1 MKGLKVKKEVAEQIK
16 GKLKE
21 PENSIFD
28 MNFVEKLQNKA
39 EKAPKT
45 DIFSKLEA
53 NKDIFARGDFDEY
66 KISDEELKE
75 YDADILEKSHLYRDK
90 KWMNGHW
97 VYRYSEKTSGVKF
110 IRHRHGLSD
119 NKGKKLFFNLNPDN
133 YNLIEYYVN
142 GSHDFVFV
150 NKQDENER
158 IPAWQALKIDHKE
171 YLLRKDLREDFK
183 NKMSKYKNTMFSNNK
198 IPFRFSQKSI
208 DKLTCDK
215 AINKSNLNGFSTKEH
230 FEAASKIKE
239 LVESVDDFKK
249 YPDRKGKADIAA
261 IYRGNTPVQLST
273 RKSMAYITI
282 KEYKIS
288 GKLVY
293 SVELMLKKYP
303 SLKSKGFKGQRLNKA
318 FQLQSNN
325 QSGHNPLPNEII
337 PQNPNLSSEFVQKS
351 TYPDYSGESKMNQ
364 TFDINITDITE
375 GNKQRKLEQFSKA
388 LNAMA
393 DNRPFVIKHI
403 PADGSTKYNN
413 LVVRIRDFDR
423 SKIEKAVH
431 KVALSLDSNV
441 KASSKGESFVYKT
454 QEEITENFY
463 SLMTEKAKAIYDF
476 VIGYFDLPDIR
487 IVSKAGELK
496 YKGKVLYNPETGMP
510 IKDSEWKKF
519 VAELEKYLNRNY
531 AGIGE
536 KLVLSAESLGM
547 ILERLSKTNNFEAIK
562 KMSLSDLKAK
572 RYDVDWI
579 SESIKNM
586 KDKFGDAVSRERQAR
601 IQIAMESA
609 AQRVTRVKDDMR
621 NNIQQIVIDGMRDK
635 QSKSVVAQNLFDK
648 CASLNRDMQR
658 IADSEIQMAAN
669 SAYCKEEVYNSKP
682 GEKVYFKRFEIIDDN
697 TCKQC
702 KKLNGTVV
710 LWSDVPLPDEH
721 IKDPY
726 AKYAIWD
733 GKNEGSCPVGIVH
746 PFCRGTWVRYYPEA

>member
-1 MKGLKVKKEVAEQIK
+1 MKGLKVKKEVAEQMAS
-16 GKLKE
+16 KLKSGE
-21 PENSIFD
+21 LERKNAENGIFSD
-28 MNFVEKLQNKA
+28 DFAENVQNEQVKSKLQ
-39 EKAPKT
+39 
-45 DIFSKLEA
+45 A
-53 NKDIFARGDFDEY
+53 NKNVFVCDDF
-66 KISDEELKE
+66 
-75 YDADILEKSHLYRDK
+75 ADIEKGFGKYISK
-90 KWMNGHW
+90 KFVNGKW
-97 VYRYSEKTSGVKF
+97 VYKY
-110 IRHRHGLSD
+110 H
-119 NKGKKLFFNLNPDN
+119 PD
-133 YNLIEYYVN
+133 
-142 GSHDFVFV
+142 
-150 NKQDENER
+150 
-158 IPAWQALKIDHKE
+158 
-171 YLLRKDLREDFK
+171 RK
-183 NKMSKYKNTMFSNNK
+183 
-198 IPFRFSQKSI
+198 
-208 DKLTCDK
+208 K
-215 AINKSNLNGFSTKEH
+215 AINNIKSCSSQLLPCDINNAKEKGEEFIKQWQKDWQKNSNKAKSSILGKHISVLAVDKNGKEDISLIHFAHQGSTKDVPRKPE
-230 FEAASKIKE
+230 EIYTRAKLLPIAKE
-239 LVESVDDFKK
+239 MLEDKNK
-249 YPDRKGKADIAA
+249 AA
-261 IYRGNTPVQLST
+261 IYEVRNNGNYV
-273 RKSMAYITI
+273 
-282 KEYKIS
+282 EYSFIGKFIDS
-288 GKLVY
+288 GKEKKVCVIVAKNKDEGNVY
-293 SVELMLKKYP
+293 ISVMRKAIPLESDIAFVKDAFLLEP
-303 SLKSKGFKGQRLNKA
+303 SKDALFSAEQRAYSKRPFPNRT
-318 FQLQSNN
+318 QSIS
-325 QSGHNPLPNEII
+325 Q
-337 PQNPNLSSEFVQKS
+337 QNNLSSKFVQKS

-375 GNKQRKLEQFSKA
+375 DNKQRKLEQFSKA
-388 LNAMA
+388 LTAIA

-519 VAELEKYLNRNY
+519 VAELEKLLNRNY
-531 AGIGE
+531 DGVGDKI
-536 KLVLSAESLGM
+536 VLSAESLGM
-547 ILERLSKTNNFEAIK
+547 ILNRLSKTNSFEAIK
-562 KMSLSDLKAK
+562 KMSLEDLKAK
-572 RYDVDWI
+572 RYNVDWI

-601 IQIAMESA
+601 IQIAVDSA

-658 IADSEIQMAAN
+658 IADSEIQMATN
-669 SAYCKEEVYNSKP
+669 SAYCNEEVYNSKP

-733 GKNEGSCPVGIVH
+733 GKNEGSCPLGIVH
-746 PFCRGTWVRYYPEA
+746 PFCRGGWVRFYPDVKMN